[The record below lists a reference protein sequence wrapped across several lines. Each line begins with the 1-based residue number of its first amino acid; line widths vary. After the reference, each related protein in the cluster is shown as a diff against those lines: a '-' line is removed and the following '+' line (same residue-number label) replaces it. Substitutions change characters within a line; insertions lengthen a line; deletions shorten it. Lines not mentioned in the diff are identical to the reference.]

1 MAANNHNYVQINSPD
16 AIWPQEQQ
24 SDSGL
29 HSSEYQR
36 EGCCPPFSA
45 SNKSEED
52 WSACLIYITATKT
65 VQLCFLF
72 EILAEYSDAE

>member
-1 MAANNHNYVQINSPD
+1 LA
-16 AIWPQEQQ
+16 
-24 SDSGL
+24 SGTTVRFGFAQL
-29 HSSEYQR
+29 GITR